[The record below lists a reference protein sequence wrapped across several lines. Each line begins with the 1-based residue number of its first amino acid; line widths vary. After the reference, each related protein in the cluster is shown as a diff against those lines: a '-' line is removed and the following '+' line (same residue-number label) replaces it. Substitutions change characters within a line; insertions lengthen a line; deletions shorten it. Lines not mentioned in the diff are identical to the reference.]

1 MATLSSSSGGP
12 DLVDFLH
19 ATVLSP
25 KGLLSL
31 VVSIVVIML
40 VVCRPSL
47 FHFYRTSSH

>member
-1 MATLSSSSGGP
+1 MDTLSSSSGGP

-31 VVSIVVIML
+31 IVSIVVILL
-40 VVCRPSL
+40 VVFPLSATL
-47 FHFYRTSSH
+47 FTTYCS